1 MRAEMEAEMDD
12 TERQVIDELFG
23 KVKQAEAGSAPRDAQ
38 AEARIRQHIAAQPAA
53 PYYMAQAIV
62 VQEQALTAAQGRIEE
77 LEADLARRP
86 ASSGGFL
93 GGLFGGGDR
102 PVPSRRGPA
111 PGVDPRLAAY
121 NRPHGRSGGGFLGGA
136 LQTAIGVAGGVVL
149 GNALMNMLAPDE
161 AAASEPAPE
170 LGEDMPEDMEMGDMD
185 LGGLDEF

>member
-1 MRAEMEAEMDD
+1 MDD

-77 LEADLARRP
+77 LEAELARRP

-93 GGLFGGGDR
+93 SGLFGGGDR
-102 PVPSRRGPA
+102 QAPTRRGPA
-111 PGVDPRLAAY
+111 AGVDPHIAAY
-121 NRPHGRSGGGFLGGA
+121 NHPHGRPGSGFLGGA
-136 LQTAIGVAGGVVL
+136 LQTAMGVAGGVVL
-149 GNALMNMLAPDE
+149 GNAIMNMLAPQE
-161 AAASEPAPE
+161 AAASEPAPD
-170 LGEDMPEDMEMGDMD
+170 LTGEDMPEDMEMGDMD

>member
-1 MRAEMEAEMDD
+1 MDD

-77 LEADLARRP
+77 LEAELARRP

-93 GGLFGGGDR
+93 SGLFGGGDR
-102 PVPSRRGPA
+102 QGPTRRGPA
-111 PGVDPRLAAY
+111 AGVDPRVAAY
-121 NRPHGRSGGGFLGGA
+121 NQPHRRSGGGFLGGA
-136 LQTAIGVAGGVVL
+136 LQTAVGVAGGVVL
-149 GNALMNMLAPDE
+149 GNVLMNMLAPDE

-170 LGEDMPEDMEMGDMD
+170 LAGEDMPEDMEMGDMD
-185 LGGLDEF
+185 MGGLDEF